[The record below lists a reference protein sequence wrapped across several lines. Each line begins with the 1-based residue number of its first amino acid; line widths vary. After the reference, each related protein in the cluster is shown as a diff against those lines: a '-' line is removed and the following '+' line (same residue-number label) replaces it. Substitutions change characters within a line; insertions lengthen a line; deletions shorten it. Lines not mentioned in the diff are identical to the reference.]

1 MAVATGAA
9 MPRKMFRH
17 AHHSPRFKTFGIC
30 HTKVG
35 NPHRI
40 TAERAVPYHAMWILS
55 DIHNRA
61 EHHVNAYPAAFTG
74 NLASVVEEQIFIGAG
89 ADPPVARKPRSIFQ
103 SHPQPPFGVY
113 CYKHRHSECASLPCH
128 KGSRTQI
135 SLQKHNTPD
144 MKVGDITTQTIH
156 GGGIAIGIYS
166 RHKALAYT
174 LFKCESRQ
182 YGICLAHGFRRQV
195 ACTGT
200 CRHGIRFFFTT
211 GFFFSTP
218 RSAA

>member
-1 MAVATGAA
+1 
-9 MPRKMFRH
+9 
-17 AHHSPRFKTFGIC
+17 
-30 HTKVG
+30 
-35 NPHRI
+35 
-40 TAERAVPYHAMWILS
+40 MWILS

-74 NLASVVEEQIFIGAG
+74 NLASVVEEQIFIGLS

-135 SLQKHNTPD
+135 SFKAQYPRHESRRYNHAD
-144 MKVGDITTQTIH
+144 DSWR
-156 GGGIAIGIYS
+156 GIAIGIYS

-200 CRHGIRFFFTT
+200 CRHGIRF
-211 GFFFSTP
+211 SS
-218 RSAA
+218 RQDSSSALPVLPHDNASKMTIAATVHALI